1 MAECIKNQGTKKHF
15 FAADKKH
22 AKKSKDLMKIIKLE
36 FTEKY
41 TAKLTGKHLCRS
53 LFNKVACLRP
63 VTLFKKIQHRCFSV
77 NFAKFLR
84 TPILQNIC

>member
-41 TAKLTGKHLCRS
+41 TAKLT
-53 LFNKVACLRP
+53 
-63 VTLFKKIQHRCFSV
+63 
-77 NFAKFLR
+77 
-84 TPILQNIC
+84 